1 MAPRASWKGY
11 LKLSLVSCPVRMYTA
26 TSSTS
31 RVSFNLLHKDTHNR
45 IRMRPY
51 DPELGEVDRADLV
64 KGYEYDKDQ
73 YVIMSDEDF
82 DKIKI
87 ESTDTM
93 AIERFVDE
101 SKMDP
106 IYLDSPY
113 YLTPDGAVGEE
124 AFRVIHEAMRRKKKV
139 AISRVVISG
148 RERAIAMSVRDKGF
162 LVSTLRTAE
171 EVRDQS
177 LYFDDIGSGTVE
189 KDLLQLASQL
199 IDQKTGAFDPAMFK
213 DRYQQAV
220 QEVVKAKLRGQ
231 EPVVAKA
238 PDRGKVI
245 NLMDALKQS
254 LEGEA
259 MKPPAPS
266 RRRAAGEKERQ
277 PRRRKTTASGGSG

>member
-11 LKLSLVSCPVRMYTA
+11 LKLSLVSCPVRMYNA
-26 TSSTS
+26 TTTS
-31 RVSFNLLHKDTHNR
+31 GRVSFHLLHKDTHNR
-45 IRMRPY
+45 VRMRPH
-51 DPELGEVDRADLV
+51 DPELGEVERGDLV

-82 DKIKI
+82 DKVRI

-101 SKMDP
+101 SEVDG

-113 YLTPDGAVGEE
+113 YLAPDGPVAEE

-148 RERAIAMSVRDKGF
+148 RERMIAMGVRDKGF
-162 LVSTLRTAE
+162 VVTTLRTAD
-171 EVRDQS
+171 EVRDHAA
-177 LYFDDIGSGTVE
+177 YFEDIGSGKVE
-189 KDLLQLASQL
+189 KEMLDLASQL
-199 IDQKTGAFDPAMFK
+199 IEQKAGPFDPALFQ

-220 QEVVKAKLRGQ
+220 EAMVKAKMKGQ

-238 PDRGKVI
+238 PERGKVI

-254 LEGEA
+254 LEGAEPKA
-259 MKPPAPS
+259 PAAS
-266 RRRAAGEKERQ
+266 KRRASSSNGKARQ
-277 PRRRKTTASGGSG
+277 PGGRKKTA

>member
-213 DRYQQAV
+213 DRYQKAV

-238 PDRGKVI
+238 PERGKVI